1 MAQMSTPVGVTP
13 DREWVTT
20 ALLEDG
26 KQLSWIEFN
35 PEQCDHFHAA
45 LTLNFHS
52 KIKTPQLVVFLD
64 PA

>member
-20 ALLEDG
+20 SLLEDG

-45 LTLNFHS
+45 PLAQAERVSN
-52 KIKTPQLVVFLD
+52 
-64 PA
+64 